1 MIVCHC
7 FQAGSAAKQ
16 GLHELETVISSAT
29 SLGLKLPVSKNTLFT
44 GPRDFFAILGRGP
57 WANQIGKTSTVNP

>member
-1 MIVCHC
+1 MLDTLCFGYFELSPMIVCHC

-29 SLGLKLPVSKNTLFT
+29 SLGLKLPVSKNT
-44 GPRDFFAILGRGP
+44 
-57 WANQIGKTSTVNP
+57 